1 MRRYKNLLFLLL
13 LVLISCNI
21 FAQSGTT
28 KKNGTIA
35 ATGQE
40 IYLLRI
46 KGINTPYKR
55 SVFEKKI
62 LASNRKIIN
71 FQFVELSKDAV
82 AYKIQTRAEISNP
95 NDIFTKNERYFDLTV
110 LGENQTGTVINL
122 SATWNTPIK
131 TTKVKRWNR
140 TPEIIRQI
148 KKIVSPKAKS
158 LSPGWIPSRTE
169 IEPNNK
175 SHEVNLLPENR
186 FLLGRISSRSDSDVF
201 RLNGST
207 KRSLLVVKWV
217 RLGRTSLTPQL
228 KLYDEDFNLLNTYNF
243 SKSRRI
249 LRIKYRFDGVPT
261 GKVFIKV
268 GDKLGFIRGETGG
281 YKSYSYLLLFRWI
294 KG

>member
-13 LVLISCNI
+13 LVLISCNV

-28 KKNGTIA
+28 KKNENIA
-35 ATGQE
+35 VTGE
-40 IYLLRI
+40 DIYLLHV

-55 SVFEKKI
+55 SVFEKRI

-71 FQFVELSKDAV
+71 FQFVELSKNTV
-82 AYKIQTRAEISNP
+82 TYKIQSGAEISEIS
-95 NDIFTKNERYFDLTV
+95 DIFAKNKRYFDLTV
-110 LGENQTGTVINL
+110 LGENQMGIVINL

-131 TTKVKRWNR
+131 ATKVKRWNR

-158 LSPGWIPSRTE
+158 LSSGWTPSYTE

-186 FLLGRISSRSDSDVF
+186 FLIGRISSRSDSDVF
-201 RLNGST
+201 KLNGST
-207 KRSLLVVKWV
+207 RRTLLVVKWV

-243 SKSRRI
+243 SRSRRI

-268 GDKLGFIRGETGG
+268 NDKLGFIRGETGG
-281 YKSYSYLLLFRWI
+281 YKSYSYLLMFSWI